1 MKILLSFVIGAIA
14 GIAVLQMP
22 AVQQMI
28 GQSLGKSV
36 GQQMLIEVE
45 SPLGFDETLAK
56 LEENAKYAGW
66 KVPSKW
72 KVNFQKNLLKVTGTD
87 IGKNQVLKMCEPE
100 AAAKM
105 LVHDEY
111 KLLTTMMPCTIA
123 VYEKSNGKT
132 YISLMNMEMLGM
144 IYGGLIAEI
153 ADELAPQM
161 MEMVDLSK

>member
-1 MKILLSFVIGAIA
+1 MKILVSFIIGAIV
-14 GIAVLQMP
+14 GIGMLLLP
-22 AVQQMI
+22 PVQQMI
-28 GQSLGKSV
+28 GQSIGS
-36 GQQMLIEVE
+36 QMLIEVE
-45 SPLGFDETLAK
+45 SPLGFDETMVK

-87 IGKNQVLKMCEPE
+87 IGKNKVLKMCEP
-100 AAAKM
+100 AAAARM

-123 VYEKSNGKT
+123 VYEKSDGKT
-132 YISLMNMEMLGM
+132 YISLMNIEMLGM

-161 MEMVDLSK
+161 MEMVNLSN

>member
-1 MKILLSFVIGAIA
+1 MKIFVAFIIGAIA
-14 GIAVLQMP
+14 AIGALQIP

-28 GQSLGKSV
+28 GQSMGSE
-36 GQQMLIEVE
+36 MLLEVE

-72 KVNFQKNLLKVTGTD
+72 KVNFQQNLLKVTGTD

-100 AAAKM
+100 AAVKI

-111 KLLTTMMPCTIA
+111 KKLTTMMPCTIA
-123 VYEKSNGKT
+123 VYEKSDGKT
-132 YISLMNMEMLGM
+132 YISIMNMEMLGM
-144 IYGGLIAEI
+144 IYGGPITEI
-153 ADELAPQM
+153 ARELAPQM
-161 MEMVDLSK
+161 NEMINLNN

>member
-1 MKILLSFVIGAIA
+1 MKIIVSFIIGAVV
-14 GIAVLQMP
+14 GIGVLQLP
-22 AVQQMI
+22 AVQQMM
-28 GQSLGKSV
+28 GQSMGA
-36 GQQMLIEVE
+36 QMLIEVE
-45 SPLGFDETLAK
+45 SPLGFDETLVK

-72 KVNFQKNLLKVTGTD
+72 KVNFQKNLMKVTGTD
-87 IGKNQVLKMCEPE
+87 IGKNQVLKMCEPD
-100 AAAKM
+100 AAARM

-123 VYEKSNGKT
+123 VYEKSDGKT

-153 ADELAPQM
+153 ADELTPQM
-161 MEMVDLSK
+161 MEMIDLGN

>member
-1 MKILLSFVIGAIA
+1 MKIIVSFIIGVFVGIGA
-14 GIAVLQMP
+14 LQVP

-28 GQSLGKSV
+28 GKSLGQTLGS
-36 GQQMLIEVE
+36 QMLIEVE
-45 SPLGFDETLAK
+45 SPLGFEETLVK
-56 LEENAKYAGW
+56 LEENARYAGW

-123 VYEKSNGKT
+123 VYEKSDGKT
-132 YISLMNMEMLGM
+132 YISLMNMEMLGL
-144 IYGGLIAEI
+144 IYGGLIADI

-161 MEMVDLSK
+161 MEMVNLEK

>member
-1 MKILLSFVIGAIA
+1 MKIIISFIIGVIVGIGALF
-14 GIAVLQMP
+14 VP
-22 AVQQMI
+22 PVQQMM
-28 GQSLGKSV
+28 GQSLGS
-36 GQQMLIEVE
+36 QMLIEVE
-45 SPLGFDETLAK
+45 SPLGFDETMVK

-87 IGKNQVLKMCEPE
+87 IGKNQVLKMCEPA

-123 VYEKSNGKT
+123 VYEKSDGKT

-153 ADELAPQM
+153 ANELAPQM
-161 MEMVDLSK
+161 LEMVDLSK

>member
-1 MKILLSFVIGAIA
+1 MKVIVSFIIGAVV
-14 GIAVLQMP
+14 GIGSLQVP
-22 AVQQMI
+22 AVQQML
-28 GQSLGKSV
+28 GQSLGQTF

-45 SPLGFDETLAK
+45 SPLGFDETLVK

-72 KVNFQKNLLKVTGTD
+72 KVNFQKNLMKVTGTD
-87 IGKNQVLKMCEPE
+87 IGKNQVLKMCEPD
-100 AAAKM
+100 AAARM

-123 VYEKSNGKT
+123 VYEKSDGKT

-161 MEMVDLSK
+161 MEMVNLSN

>member
-1 MKILLSFVIGAIA
+1 MKIIVSFIVGAVV
-14 GIAVLQMP
+14 GIVALQVP

-28 GQSLGKSV
+28 GQSMGS
-36 GQQMLIEVE
+36 QMLIEVE
-45 SPLGFDETLAK
+45 SPLGFDETLVK
-56 LEENAKYAGW
+56 LEENARGAGW

-87 IGKNQVLKMCEPE
+87 IGKNQVLKMCEPQ

-105 LVHDEY
+105 LVHEEY
-111 KLLTTMMPCTIA
+111 KRLTTMMPCTIA

-132 YISLMNMEMLGM
+132 YISIMNMEMLGM
-144 IYGGLIAEI
+144 IYGGLIADI

-161 MEMVDLSK
+161 EAMVNISK

>member
-1 MKILLSFVIGAIA
+1 MKIIVAFIIGIAA
-14 GIAVLQMP
+14 GIGVLFIPSVHQML
-22 AVQQMI
+22 
-28 GQSLGKSV
+28 GQSIGSY
-36 GQQMLIEVE
+36 MLIEVE
-45 SPLGFDETLAK
+45 SPLGFDETMIK

-72 KVNFQKNLLKVTGTD
+72 KVNFQKNLMKVTGTD
-87 IGKNQVLKMCEPE
+87 IGKNKVLKMCEPA

-123 VYEKSNGKT
+123 VYEKSDGKT

-144 IYGGLIAEI
+144 IYGGLIKEI

-161 MEMVDLSK
+161 MEMVDLSN

>member
-1 MKILLSFVIGAIA
+1 MGSN
-14 GIAVLQMP
+14 
-22 AVQQMI
+22 
-28 GQSLGKSV
+28 
-36 GQQMLIEVE
+36 MLIEVE
-45 SPLGFDETLAK
+45 SPLGFDETLLK
-56 LEENAKYAGW
+56 LEENAKAAGW

-111 KLLTTMMPCTIA
+111 KRLTTMMPCTLA
-123 VYEKSNGKT
+123 VYEKSDGKT

-144 IYGGLIAEI
+144 IYGGVI
-153 ADELAPQM
+153 ADIAAELAPQM
-161 MEMVDLSK
+161 KEMVNLSK

>member
-1 MKILLSFVIGAIA
+1 MKIILGFIIGVVA
-14 GIAVLQMP
+14 GIGVLFVP

-28 GQSLGKSV
+28 GQSIGSK
-36 GQQMLIEVE
+36 MLIEVE
-45 SPLGFDETLAK
+45 SPLGFDETMIK

-72 KVNFQKNLLKVTGTD
+72 KVNFQKNLMKVTGTD
-87 IGKNQVLKMCEPE
+87 IGKNQVLKMCEPA

-123 VYEKSNGKT
+123 VYEKSDGKA

-144 IYGGLIAEI
+144 IYGGLIKDI

-161 MEMVDLSK
+161 MEMVDLSQ

>member
-1 MKILLSFVIGAIA
+1 MKIIVAFIVGLIA
-14 GIAVLQMP
+14 GVGVLFVP
-22 AVQQMI
+22 AVHEKL
-28 GQSLGKSV
+28 GQSIGS
-36 GQQMLIEVE
+36 QMLIEVE
-45 SPLGFDETLAK
+45 SPLGFDETMIK

-72 KVNFQKNLLKVTGTD
+72 KVNFQKNLMKVTGTD
-87 IGKNQVLKMCEPE
+87 IGKNKVLKMCEPA

-111 KLLTTMMPCTIA
+111 KLLTTMMPCTIS

-144 IYGGLIAEI
+144 IYGGLIKEI

-161 MEMVDLSK
+161 MEMVDFSK